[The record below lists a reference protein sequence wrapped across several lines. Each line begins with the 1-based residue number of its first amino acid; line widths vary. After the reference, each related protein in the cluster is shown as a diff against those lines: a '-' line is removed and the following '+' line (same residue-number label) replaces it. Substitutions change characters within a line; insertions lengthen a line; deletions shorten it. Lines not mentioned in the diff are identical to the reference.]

1 MTHIE
6 RPQRLTRPVA
16 PGSLLK
22 RLHGL
27 HAIARTRPAESDRDE
42 SYLDAIRA
50 LPCLHC
56 GMEPSEAAH
65 VRFASAAH
73 GKASG
78 LGKKPADKWAA
89 PLCAEHHRLARD
101 AQHKRNEREFWY
113 ALGIPILDVCERLYA
128 QRDDPV
134 AMRAVVMCAIAER
147 GLTTV

>member
-1 MTHIE
+1 MIQIE
-6 RPQRLTRPVA
+6 RPKRIARQAA
-16 PGSLLK
+16 PGALLK

-27 HAIARTRPAESDRDE
+27 RAITRPRRAESDRDE
-42 SYLDAIRA
+42 TYLKAVRS

-101 AQHKRNEREFWY
+101 AQHNRNEREFWY
-113 ALGIPILDVCERLYA
+113 ALGIPILDVCERLYR
-128 QRDDPV
+128 QRDDLA

-147 GLTTV
+147 G